1 MFGTLWNTKG
11 ASAKSMESIE
21 AMKEKVLQQFGEAI
35 KSPEEMADAQETL
48 ADVAEHVMD
57 TMVLENDTATTLDIK
72 ALRLMNTQFSICAK
86 QAQHES
92 YMIPMQTSDGI
103 TGVSLKIVRGTKK
116 KGMVDILFRGSMGK
130 VAATFEAKEKGITAM
145 IATDSDDTKKL
156 MNSKIGLLADAI
168 SEACGERV
176 GLRVAKVNDQNMAL
190 YENRVVERSTLDA
203 DLTADSDETA
213 EASGEDYRIQTTRLY
228 NIAESFIKAVQE
240 FL

>member
-1 MFGTLWNTKG
+1 
-11 ASAKSMESIE
+11 
-21 AMKEKVLQQFGEAI
+21 
-35 KSPEEMADAQETL
+35 
-48 ADVAEHVMD
+48 
-57 TMVLENDTATTLDIK
+57 
-72 ALRLMNTQFSICAK
+72 
-86 QAQHES
+86 
-92 YMIPMQTSDGI
+92 MIPMQTSDGI